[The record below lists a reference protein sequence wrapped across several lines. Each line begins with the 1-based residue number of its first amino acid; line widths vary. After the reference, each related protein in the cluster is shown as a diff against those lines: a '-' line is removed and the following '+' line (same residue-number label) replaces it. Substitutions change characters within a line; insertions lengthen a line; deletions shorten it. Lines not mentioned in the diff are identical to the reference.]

1 MALEISLSKTKFE
14 MMDEYMRN
22 QFEVCNRRITQLT
35 GAAPETGE
43 LSDMVLIVQTS

>member
-14 MMDEYMRN
+14 MKDEYMRN
-22 QFEVCNRRITQLT
+22 QFEVCNRRIAQLT
-35 GAAPETGE
+35 GAAPKTGE